1 MDVYLSSPLLFLS
14 YSIVSWI
21 ARMVF
26 ILMSSAN
33 QLVEDEEKGRP
44 QNNNGTGT
52 SCRPYAKD
60 IILCD

>member
-1 MDVYLSSPLLFLS
+1 
-14 YSIVSWI
+14 
-21 ARMVF
+21 MVF

-60 IILCD
+60 INCDWAADPQ